1 MPNWF
6 YNELVITGEKQELQR
21 FKIAALGRYP
31 WATDAG
37 VLCFNS
43 LVPIPPPVL
52 ESSYNDWTRANWGCK
67 FGGNAA
73 RLEKET
79 ESELFYWFET
89 ANGPPEEFLRSLG
102 RLWPNLKFSDSYVEF
117 INCRLSWCFSV
128 HGDDC
133 KLEPSSLKDAL
144 VTWAK
149 EAAVGD
155 DEAQYNLG
163 VCYARGFGV
172 VKSLDTAIGWWAKSA
187 AQGYGSAVEAIT
199 DMANWE
205 SEEA

>member
-6 YNELVITGEKQELQR
+6 YNELVITGEKQELQQ
-21 FKIAALGRYP
+21 FKLAALGRYP
-31 WATDAG
+31 WAADAS

-43 LVPIPPPVL
+43 LVPIPPQVF
-52 ESSYNDWTRANWGCK
+52 ENSYCDWTRANWGCK

-133 KLEPSSLKDAL
+133 KLEPSSHQRCTRD
-144 VTWAK
+144 
-149 EAAVGD
+149 VG
-155 DEAQYNLG
+155 
-163 VCYARGFGV
+163 
-172 VKSLDTAIGWWAKSA
+172 
-187 AQGYGSAVEAIT
+187 
-199 DMANWE
+199 
-205 SEEA
+205 

>member
-1 MPNWF
+1 MEEVIMPNWF

-79 ESELFYWFET
+79 ESELFT
-89 ANGPPEEFLRSLG
+89 GSRLRTVLP
-102 RLWPNLKFSDSYVEF
+102 RNF
-117 INCRLSWCFSV
+117 
-128 HGDDC
+128 
-133 KLEPSSLKDAL
+133 
-144 VTWAK
+144 
-149 EAAVGD
+149 
-155 DEAQYNLG
+155 
-163 VCYARGFGV
+163 FGV
-172 VKSLDTAIGWWAKSA
+172 
-187 AQGYGSAVEAIT
+187 
-199 DMANWE
+199 
-205 SEEA
+205 